1 MGTRNLSLCK
11 KDGQIKIAQYG
22 QWDGYPSG
30 QGATIL
36 KFCQDKENLQRLKNR
51 LADIRPLEEI
61 KGFLLEY
68 DKLAP
73 AWSNEIDK
81 RTTEMKVWWNTLMH
95 RDIGG
100 EIFENIAHLDTSKM
114 PAVMGDNIYIE
125 HYWDLDKT
133 DNYCDVWIE
142 YAYLI
147 NFDTNKL
154 ECYGY
159 GNLLKEY
166 DLDNLPTVDEF
177 IKELEG
183 DDEE

>member
-36 KFCQDKENLQRLKNR
+36 KFCQNKENLQRL
-51 LADIRPLEEI
+51 EECLPKI
-61 KGFLLEY
+61 HLVEELTEFIEEY
-68 DKLAP
+68 DGLCPQHYNDK
-73 AWSNEIDK
+73 DK
-81 RTTEMKVWWNTLMH
+81 RTSQMKAWCNTLMH

-100 EIFENIAHLDTSKM
+100 KIFENIAYLDTSKM
-114 PAVMGDNIYIE
+114 PMVMGDNIYISLYE
-125 HYWDLDKT
+125 DLDKT
-133 DNYCDVWIE
+133 DNYCDIWIE

-159 GNLLKEY
+159 KRLLKGY
-166 DLDNLPTVDEF
+166 DLDNLPSVEQF
-177 IKELEG
+177 IEELEG
-183 DDEE
+183 E

>member
-36 KFCQDKENLQRLKNR
+36 KFCQRKENLQRLESCLPKIH
-51 LADIRPLEEI
+51 LAEELTEFI
-61 KGFLLEY
+61 EEY
-68 DKLAP
+68 NGLCPRYYSKM
-73 AWSNEIDK
+73 DK
-81 RTTEMKVWWNTLMH
+81 RTDEMKLWWNTLMH

-100 EIFENIAHLDTSKM
+100 EIFENIAYLDTSKM
-114 PAVMGDNIYIE
+114 PMVMGDNIYISL
-125 HYWDLDKT
+125 YSDLDKT
-133 DNYCDVWIE
+133 NNYCDIWIE

-183 DDEE
+183 DEE

>member
-11 KDGQIKIAQYG
+11 KNGEIKIAQYG

-36 KFCQDKENLQRLKNR
+36 KFCRDKNNLERLEKC
-51 LADIRPLEEI
+51 LDKIHLITELKDFVI
-61 KGFLLEY
+61 EY

-73 AWSNEIDK
+73 EYTNQPDN
-81 RTTEMKVWWNTLMH
+81 RTPEMKAWFSALMH

-100 EIFENIAHLDTSKM
+100 GIFENIINLDTSKM
-114 PAVMGDNIYIE
+114 PKVMESNIYIHLYE
-125 HYWDLDKT
+125 DLDKT
-133 DNYCDVWIE
+133 ENYCDLWIE

-159 GNLLKEY
+159 RKLLKEY
-166 DLDNLPTVDEF
+166 DLNNLPTVKEF
-177 IKELEG
+177 IAELEN
-183 DDEE
+183 DEE

>member
-36 KFCQDKENLQRLKNR
+36 KFCQDKENLQRLEQALPKIH
-51 LADIRPLEEI
+51 LLEELSEFI
-61 KGFLLEY
+61 EEY
-68 DKLAP
+68 NALVDC
-73 AWSNEIDK
+73 DK
-81 RTTEMKVWWNTLMH
+81 RTKQMIAWFETLSS

-100 EIFENIAHLDTSKM
+100 NIFEHIAYLDTSKM
-114 PAVMGDNIYIE
+114 PMVMGDNIYIE

-133 DNYCDVWIE
+133 NNYCDIWIE

>member
-11 KDGQIKIAQYG
+11 KDGKIIIAQYG

-36 KFCQDKENLQRLKNR
+36 KFCQNKENLQRLEQALPKIH
-51 LADIRPLEEI
+51 LLEELSEFI
-61 KGFLLEY
+61 EEY
-68 DKLAP
+68 NALVDC
-73 AWSNEIDK
+73 DK
-81 RTTEMKVWWNTLMH
+81 RTKQMIAWFETLSS

-100 EIFENIAHLDTSKM
+100 KIFENIAYLDTSKM
-114 PAVMGDNIYIE
+114 PMVMGNNIYISLYE
-125 HYWDLDKT
+125 YLEKT
-133 DNYCDVWIE
+133 ENYCDVWIE

-147 NFDTNKL
+147 NFDTRKL

-166 DLDNLPTVDEF
+166 ELDNLPSVKQFLNDLEESDE
-177 IKELEG
+177 
-183 DDEE
+183 